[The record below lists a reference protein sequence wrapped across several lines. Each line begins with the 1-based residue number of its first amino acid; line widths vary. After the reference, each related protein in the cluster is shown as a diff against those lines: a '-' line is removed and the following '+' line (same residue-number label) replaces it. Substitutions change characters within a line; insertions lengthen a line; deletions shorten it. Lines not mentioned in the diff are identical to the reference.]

1 MFKLSSHAQTQFSC
15 STLEFDTKISLSFEL
30 SFCKIIMDYGIWM
43 YQKLSVTDAHLSHDN
58 SSVLRWMRDVLC
70 SSRPPCAE

>member
-30 SFCKIIMDYGIWM
+30 SFCKIIMDYGIWIHVPKM
-43 YQKLSVTDAHLSHDN
+43 ICYRRAPESRQFCSASMDAGCPLQ
-58 SSVLRWMRDVLC
+58 
-70 SSRPPCAE
+70 